1 MPAEPATETVPV
13 RRRVLDAARDCFKR
27 YGVVRTRIEDVAQ
40 TAGISRPLLYQY
52 FDGRQGLIAA
62 LAEDEIERI
71 IEENRKRLPVGAS
84 FAETVLEGSLAAI
97 ESGRSE
103 NLLPELFEASTLDDL
118 PSLLLDPTRAP
129 YAAVSGLWKP
139 VFDRARETGEL
150 RSDLDDA
157 DLIEWLASVHYAF
170 LLRPDV
176 DPKRQRQLFE
186 LFLIP
191 ALLSGAPAPAIPK
204 RSKRKSS

>member
-1 MPAEPATETVPV
+1 MPASVAAESAPV

-27 YGVVRTRIEDVAQ
+27 FGVVRTRIEDIAQ
-40 TAGISRPLLYQY
+40 AAGISRPLLYQY

-71 IEENRKRLPVGAS
+71 IEENRKRLPVGAG
-84 FAETVLEGSLAAI
+84 FAETVVEGSLAAI
-97 ESGRSE
+97 DIGRSE
-103 NLLPELFEASTLDDL
+103 TLLAELFEASTLDDL
-118 PSLLLDPTRAP
+118 PSLLLDPTRPP

-150 RSDLDDA
+150 RSDLSDA

-170 LLRPDV
+170 LLRSDV
-176 DPKRQRQLFE
+176 DPKRQRELFE
-186 LFLIP
+186 LFLVP
-191 ALLSGAPAPAIPK
+191 ALLSGAPTPTAPK